1 MRILL
6 YYVMYENLNLVKKAY
21 FTETLVFY
29 FNSPQS
35 NPYVNTIKNTLVKYI
50 VLAMYECWD
59 DNTIILY
66 TQQHIKLPF

>member
-50 VLAMYECWD
+50 VLAMYEC
-59 DNTIILY
+59 
-66 TQQHIKLPF
+66 